1 MTVSTNPLKKAFLAH
16 ARSVY
21 KPIGFSKGYNF
32 VLWFIFVGTLFG
44 FSLARLKYL
53 DFWGAFC
60 NPDRQAASGALP
72 GECYYFT
79 KPGRYQIGI
88 ILHLATILPASLL
101 ACVQFVP
108 VVRRKAIF
116 VHRVN
121 GYVVVF
127 LAIAG
132 TSGALMIA
140 RQSAGGGVDVQTLV
154 GVLAI
159 LFVGSMAVS
168 IINAKRLQIEQ
179 HRAWMIRAWA
189 YGGIIITMRIGLFIG
204 AVVIS
209 SIGGYYMAQP
219 CDKINFALKGQEA
232 TMAFY
237 PQCAAFFSGENP
249 DQQAVV
255 RANLYGDNSTEV
267 GAALSLSFGPA
278 AWLALVLHAIGAEL
292 YLRLTPA
299 EHERLRNVSY
309 HRQLQAGM
317 SNPGS
322 AGLTADRLGD
332 ADKWIPKVMAKKL
345 SDDHKSVKGER
356 PASPGLS

>member
-1 MTVSTNPLKKAFLAH
+1 MAISTQHPKKALAAH
-16 ARSVY
+16 MRRVY
-21 KPIGFSKGYNF
+21 HPIGFSKGYNF
-32 VLWFIFVGTLFG
+32 VLWCIFAGTFFG
-44 FSLARLKYL
+44 FALARLKYL
-53 DFWGAFC
+53 DFWGVFC
-60 NPDRQAASGALP
+60 NPDRQAATGALP

-121 GYVVVF
+121 GYVVNF
-127 LAIAG
+127 LAVVG

-140 RQSAGGGVDVQTLV
+140 RHSAGGGVDVQTLV
-154 GVLAI
+154 GLLAI
-159 LFVGSMAVS
+159 LWLGAMALSM
-168 IINAKRLQIEQ
+168 INIWRLQIEQ

-189 YGGIIITMRIGLFIG
+189 YGAIIITMRIGLFVG
-204 AVVIS
+204 ALVVS

-219 CDKINFALKGQEA
+219 CDKINFALKGEDT

-237 PQCAAFFSGENP
+237 PQCAPFFSGENP
-249 DQQAVV
+249 DQQAVIK
-255 RANLYGDNSTEV
+255 ANIYGDNSMEA
-267 GAALSLSFGPA
+267 GAALNLAFGPA

-309 HRQLQAGM
+309 YRQLRAGM
-317 SNPGS
+317 KNPGS

-332 ADKWIPKVMAKKL
+332 AHKWAPKVMAKKI
-345 SDDHKSVKGER
+345 SYDGESVKGER
-356 PASPGLS
+356 PTSPSL